1 MTETYKLVYDK
12 YDAKVAQILTQT
24 GMRHDA
30 CNSRLLLKTYFL
42 PRNVRRCGLCCRSV
56 SVCLSVTLAEDI
68 VKLSN
73 FLFGPVARH
82 CGFLDPSAD
91 TQFQGNPFSESAKY
105 TGVGKICDFRP
116 KSPFISETVRDR
128 PSHRRRI
135 DLC

>member
-56 SVCLSVTLAEDI
+56 SVCPSRWLKIS
-68 VKLSN
+68 SN
-73 FLFGPVARH
+73 CQTSCSAR
-82 CGFLDPSAD
+82 
-91 TQFQGNPFSESAKY
+91 
-105 TGVGKICDFRP
+105 
-116 KSPFISETVRDR
+116 
-128 PSHRRRI
+128 
-135 DLC
+135 